1 MTTLPRRDL
10 FDLPDGVIYLDGNS
24 LGALPK
30 HAKARIDA
38 AITEEWGTM
47 LIRGWNAAGWYTLPA
62 RVGERLAKLIG
73 APEGTVT
80 CCDSTSVNLF
90 KVLTSALSLTDR
102 KVVLSDSGNFPT
114 DLYVAQGA
122 LNALDKGH
130 SLNVVAPE
138 AVMDAIDESVGVVM
152 LTQVDYR
159 TGRLHDMASITAKAH
174 AAGALMIWDL
184 AHSAGALR
192 VDLGGCNAD
201 FAVGCGYKYINGG
214 PGAPAFLYVRADH
227 ADRIQPAM
235 SGWMGHDAPF
245 AFDLEF
251 TPAEGIHRMR
261 VGTPP
266 VLSLTALDAAMDI
279 WDDVDMDAL
288 RMQSIALT
296 DLFIRQVEAKCA
308 GHGLELATPREGAKR
323 GSQVSFH
330 CPEGY
335 AVMQALIAENV
346 IGDFR
351 APDIIR
357 FGFAPLYNTEDE
369 VREAASRLADIL
381 AERRWDK
388 PEFLARQA
396 VT

>member
-1 MTTLPRRDL
+1 MTILPRRDL

-174 AAGALMIWDL
+174 AAGALMI
-184 AHSAGALR
+184 SR
-192 VDLGGCNAD
+192 
-201 FAVGCGYKYINGG
+201 
-214 PGAPAFLYVRADH
+214 
-227 ADRIQPAM
+227 
-235 SGWMGHDAPF
+235 
-245 AFDLEF
+245 FDYYSFKEF
-251 TPAEGIHRMR
+251 
-261 VGTPP
+261 
-266 VLSLTALDAAMDI
+266 
-279 WDDVDMDAL
+279 
-288 RMQSIALT
+288 
-296 DLFIRQVEAKCA
+296 
-308 GHGLELATPREGAKR
+308 
-323 GSQVSFH
+323 GSRRQVSFTYVILV
-330 CPEGY
+330 PM
-335 AVMQALIAENV
+335 VFVLIALNPPLMLFFFAGTFTLHGPLMWV
-346 IGDFR
+346 WRKVRGKPGTVVAGN
-351 APDIIR
+351 APTQD
-357 FGFAPLYNTEDE
+357 DQ
-369 VREAASRLADIL
+369 S
-381 AERRWDK
+381 
-388 PEFLARQA
+388 
-396 VT
+396 